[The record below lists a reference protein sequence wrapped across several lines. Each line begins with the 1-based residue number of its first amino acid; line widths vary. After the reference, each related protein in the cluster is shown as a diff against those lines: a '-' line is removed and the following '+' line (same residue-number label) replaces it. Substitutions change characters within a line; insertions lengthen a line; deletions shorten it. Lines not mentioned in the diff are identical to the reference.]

1 MIFPSFSLPIIL
13 ALSALSTALPQSSTD
28 TNLTSNPGSWHRLP
42 SIPLYPR
49 QEHTTVYLDPYIYIL
64 GGIIPSNSSSDPYPT
79 TTLMQR
85 FSLTTNTW
93 SRAADLPLPLNHA
106 NAAILNGAI
115 YLLGG
120 LAPDSTGIWLA
131 NRSCYRYDPS
141 SNTWTQLFTSFPSGL
156 QIGAAAVARRGNTI
170 YLAGG
175 LTYLNISETYQPSVS
190 YFTAYTAGFET
201 WTSLPALPQPRD
213 HAGKGFI
220 GDNGPFYVIGG
231 RQFGHDNVVGTNY
244 MYDFQEGEWSEKKR
258 MITPRGGVASAVV
271 GERIFVIG
279 GEGNPESESGVF
291 EENEAYDTERDQW
304 RSYAPMD
311 VPRHGTSAVAVG
323 NRIYV
328 PGGGLTEGG
337 DPTDYFSYFEVP
349 Y

>member
-1 MIFPSFSLPIIL
+1 MISPPLSLPIIL
-13 ALSALSTALPQSSTD
+13 SLFTLSTALPQSPPD
-28 TNLTSNPGSWHRLP
+28 TNLTYNPGSWHRLP

-64 GGIIPSNSSSDPYPT
+64 GGIIPSNSTSDPYPT

-120 LAPDSTGIWLA
+120 LTPSPAGTWLA
-131 NRSCYRYDPS
+131 SRTCYRYDPS
-141 SNTWTQLFTSFPSGL
+141 SNTWSQLFTSIPSGL

-175 LTYLNISETYQPSVS
+175 LTSLNVSETYQPSVS
-190 YFTAYTAGFET
+190 YFTAYTSGFER
-201 WTSLPALPQPRD
+201 WTSLPDLPEPRD

-231 RQFGHDNVVGTNY
+231 RAFGHDNVVGTNY
-244 MYDFQEGEWSEKKR
+244 MYDFQVGGWSEKKG
-258 MITPRGGVASAVV
+258 MLTPRGGVASAVV
-271 GERIFVIG
+271 GERIFVVG
-279 GEGNPESESGVF
+279 GEGNRESE
-291 EENEAYDTERDQW
+291 R
-304 RSYAPMD
+304 
-311 VPRHGTSAVAVG
+311 
-323 NRIYV
+323 
-328 PGGGLTEGG
+328 GGFCGE
-337 DPTDYFSYFEVP
+337 
-349 Y
+349 

>member
-1 MIFPSFSLPIIL
+1 MIFPSIIL
-13 ALSALSTALPQSSTD
+13 ALSTLSTALPQSPTD
-28 TNLTSNPGSWHRLP
+28 TNITNNPGSWHRLP
-42 SIPLYPR
+42 PIPLYPR

-64 GGIIPSNSSSDPYPT
+64 GGIITSYSTSDPYPT

-85 FSLTTNTW
+85 FSLHTNTW
-93 SRAADLPLPLNHA
+93 TRAADLPLPLNHA

-120 LAPDSTGIWLA
+120 LTPDPNGIWIA
-131 NRSCYRYDPS
+131 NPSCFRYDPS
-141 SNTWTQLFTSFPSGL
+141 SDTWTQLFTSIPSSL

-175 LTYLNISETYQPSVS
+175 LTYLNVSETYQPSVS
-190 YFTAYTAGFET
+190 YFTAYTSGFER
-201 WTSLPALPQPRD
+201 WTSLPALPQARD
-213 HAGKGFI
+213 HAGTGFL

-231 RQFGHDNVVGTNY
+231 RAFGRDNVVDTNY
-244 MYDFQEGEWSEKKR
+244 MYDFQKGKWSEKKK
-258 MITPRGGVASAVV
+258 MPTPRGGVASAVV
-271 GERIFVIG
+271 GEKIFVMG
-279 GEGNPESESGVF
+279 GEGNPESKSGVF
-291 EENEAYDTERDQW
+291 EENEAYDTGRDQW

-323 NRIYV
+323 NKIYV

-349 Y
+349 